1 MPPRSEIECEH
12 HQTWLEDH
20 EKRIR
25 HMEISHAGDR
35 AKMAIF
41 AALGAMVG
49 NAVLGVIAAVVIYYV
64 TKS

>member
-1 MPPRSEIECEH
+1 MPPRGTDCEH

-35 AKMAIF
+35 ARMALF
-41 AALGAMVG
+41 AALGAMIG
-49 NAVLGVIAAVVIYYV
+49 NAILGIVAAVVIYYV